1 MNGKEDKGQEARRQG
16 KGKQGPGR
24 CPTPAPLVL
33 WGLKEKAFKG
43 NDTLELNTATF
54 SLTPCCASHL
64 QRESS
69 HISVT
74 TGLVSSVNF
83 FLMSFSLLSSG
94 VPMVS
99 IAESVEMYPGKRE
112 DVFFHFKRERRA
124 EGRSSVGTGLAQHLQ
139 SPKFDPSVVMLPAL
153 GRQR

>member
-24 CPTPAPLVL
+24 CPTSAPLVL

-43 NDTLELNTATF
+43 NDTLELSTTTF

-74 TGLVSSVNF
+74 TGLVLFSTFFWSSHGF
-83 FLMSFSLLSSG
+83 YSR
-94 VPMVS
+94 
-99 IAESVEMYPGKRE
+99 KC
-112 DVFFHFKRERRA
+112 
-124 EGRSSVGTGLAQHLQ
+124 
-139 SPKFDPSVVMLPAL
+139 
-153 GRQR
+153 